1 MDDGFKQPPKLRLG
15 RGQVLAC
22 LLIGMGDPPSGA
34 FVQGGQLSGQEKE
47 LAIRLL
53 ASLRREAGRKG
64 ADQLV
69 CQKGREIGLVHPI
82 RFDRRQGQL
91 DTKTDRPVEVDHH
104 RFDAVSFPSVFR
116 LKRLQAKEQMG
127 QGGVVLGDRRLQH
140 RCPGLR
146 ILGRRR
152 LARGPVSVHRAIASN
167 YVIRFGQQLRIEHG
181 GDNGLGAFGETG
193 RIQLKA
199 GVAAKKREIRA
210 SHD

>member
-1 MDDGFKQPPKLRLG
+1 MDDGFEQPPKLRLG

-22 LLIGMGDPPSGA
+22 LLIRMGDPPPGA

-69 CQKGREIGLVHPI
+69 RQKRREIGPVYPI
-82 RFDRRQGQL
+82 RPDLRQGQL
-91 DTKTDRPVEVDHH
+91 DRETDRPVEVDDH
-104 RFDAVSFPSVFR
+104 RFDEVSSPSVSR
-116 LKRLQAKEQMG
+116 LKRLQAKDQMG
-127 QGGVVLGDRRLQH
+127 QGGVVLDDRRFQH
-140 RCPGLR
+140 RRPGLR
-146 ILGRRR
+146 LLGRRR
-152 LARGPVSVHRAIASN
+152 VARGPMSVRRAIASN
-167 YVIRFGQQLRIEHG
+167 HVIRFGQQLRIEHG